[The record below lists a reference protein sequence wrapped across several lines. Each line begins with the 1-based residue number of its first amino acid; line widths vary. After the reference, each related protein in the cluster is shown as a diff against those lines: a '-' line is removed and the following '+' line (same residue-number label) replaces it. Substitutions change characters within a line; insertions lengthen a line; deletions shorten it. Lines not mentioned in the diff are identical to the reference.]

1 MPPTMPLSVFR
12 RQPDAAAADAWFD
25 GRAGQAILASEAE
38 CLRVALRQRTGQA
51 ALWLRPAAAE
61 QACGV
66 DDANLL
72 RLQPDEQGFAG
83 DLRCGLPLPLASESC
98 GLAVVQH
105 LADAS
110 AVPEDMLDECARV
123 LLPGGWLWLL
133 ALNPLSPYRWRWRGQ
148 GLRVCEPVTWRRRL
162 RAVGLVP
169 EPVSQ
174 GLGPTW
180 DVAHDP
186 CLQDGAGLRAA
197 FLLRAQKRRLPM
209 TPGRAQRVLRL
220 EAGSA

>member
-1 MPPTMPLSVFR
+1 MTSTMPFPSFR
-12 RQPDAAAADAWFD
+12 RQPDAAAADVWFA
-25 GRAGQAILASEAE
+25 GRAGQAILASETE
-38 CLRVALRQRTGQA
+38 CLRVALQQRTGQA
-51 ALWLRPAAAE
+51 GVWLRPGAAD
-61 QACGV
+61 QACV
-66 DDANLL
+66 LEDVALL
-72 RLQPDEQGFAG
+72 RLQPDLAGFAG

-98 GLAVVQH
+98 GLVMVQH
-105 LADAS
+105 LADA
-110 AVPEDMLDECARV
+110 AADPEALLEECARV

-148 GLRVCEPVTWRRRL
+148 GLRVSEPVTWRRRL

-180 DVAHDP
+180 EIAHDP

-220 EAGSA
+220 QAGQA

>member
-1 MPPTMPLSVFR
+1 MPLSVFR
-12 RQPDAAAADAWFD
+12 RQPESIAADAWFD

-38 CLRVALRQRTGQA
+38 SLRVALRQRVGQA
-51 ALWLRPAAAE
+51 ALWLRPAAVR
-61 QACGV
+61 QACILE
-66 DDANLL
+66 DADLIS
-72 RLQPDEQGFAG
+72 LQPEQQGFGG
-83 DLRCGLPLPLASESC
+83 DLRCSLPLPLSSESC
-98 GLAVVQH
+98 GLVVVQH

-110 AVPEDMLDECARV
+110 AVPEDLLDECARV

-148 GLRVCEPVTWRRRL
+148 GLRVSEPVTWRRRL

-169 EPVSQ
+169 ESVSQ

-180 DVAHDP
+180 GVAHDP

-209 TPGRAQRVLRL
+209 TPGRVQRVLRL
-220 EAGSA
+220 QAGSA